1 MKIASRNAL
10 LLLVALASVALGCAP
25 RRVPVLEPLQAIEQ
39 KTPVVL
45 IAGITGSMLRDRETG
60 KVQWGNARRFFTP
73 HDGGYALARPI
84 APGVE
89 DRLEAF
95 SPILTVK
102 LLGIWKFDVYAS
114 LVRLM
119 EANGYRMG
127 DLDDPRPEDDF
138 FFFSYD
144 WRYGNVRAAEELAR
158 KLEQL
163 RQVRG
168 EERLEVSFVC
178 QSNAARI
185 GRYFMKYGGGSLEEA
200 ESGAAKRPAE
210 IDVDK
215 LILLGTANGGGL
227 RVLGD
232 LLHGRRYVAPF
243 GRKLRPETIF
253 TMWSVYEALP
263 AYHEDLFFDAAGR
276 VLDVDLFDPDNW
288 ERYGWSVY
296 RQKVRKRLHGSGRT
310 ELFGDQQE
318 RDAFLVEALG
328 RAQRLHRLLEAD
340 VEDFGEPR
348 YYSIQAAGEPTPARA
363 LLEPDGESWST
374 RVSFG
379 KRGRKR
385 WPMSHTDGD
394 RFATLDSQMWLSPQE
409 RDAFAREP
417 VFVDSSHRK
426 IVLDTEAHRRILEF
440 LLDGDSGAD

>member
-1 MKIASRNAL
+1 MMIASRNAVL
-10 LLLVALASVALGCAP
+10 LIVALASVAFGCAP
-25 RRVPVLEPLQAIEQ
+25 RRVPVLEPLQAIEE

-60 KVQWGNARRFFTP
+60 KVQWGNARRFFVP
-73 HDGGYALARPI
+73 HDGGYAIARPI

-95 SPILTVK
+95 APILTVK
-102 LLGIWKFDVYAS
+102 LLGIWKFDVYAQ

-144 WRYGNVRAAEELAR
+144 WRYGNVRAAEDLAR
-158 KLEQL
+158 KLEEL
-163 RQVRG
+163 RRVRG
-168 EERLEVSFVC
+168 EETLEVSFVC

-185 GRYFMKYGGGSLEEA
+185 ARYFVKYGGGSLEQA
-200 ESGAAKRPAE
+200 ESGTAKRPAAIE
-210 IDVDK
+210 VDK

-227 RVLGD
+227 RVLND
-232 LLHGRRYVAPF
+232 LHRGRRYVRPF
-243 GRKLRPETIF
+243 GRKLRPETVF

-263 AYHEDLFFDAAGR
+263 AYHEDLFIDATGR
-276 VLDVDLFDPDNW
+276 TLDVDLFDPENW
-288 ERYGWSVY
+288 KRYGWSVY
-296 RQKVRKRLHGSGRT
+296 RPKVRNRLHGTGRT
-310 ELFGDQQE
+310 ELFGQQQE

-340 VEDFGEPR
+340 VEDFGETR
-348 YYSIQAAGEPTPARA
+348 YYSIQARDEPTPARA
-363 LLEPDGESWST
+363 LLEPDGEKWRM
-374 RVSFG
+374 RVSLD
-379 KRGRKR
+379 KSGRKR

-394 RFATLDSQMWLSPQE
+394 GFATLDSQMWLSPQE
-409 RDAFAREP
+409 RDALAHEP
-417 VFVDSSHRK
+417 VFVDTTHRK
-426 IVLDTEAHRRILEF
+426 IVLDGEAHRRILEF
-440 LLDGDSGAD
+440 LLDGDSATD

>member
-10 LLLVALASVALGCAP
+10 LLLVVFASVAFGCVP
-25 RRVPVLEPLQAIEQ
+25 RRVPVLEPLQAVDH

-60 KVQWGNARRFFTP
+60 KVQWGNARRFFSP
-73 HDGGYALARPI
+73 RDGGYALARPI
-84 APGVE
+84 ASGVE

-158 KLEQL
+158 RLEEL
-163 RQVRG
+163 RRARG
-168 EERLEVSFVC
+168 EETLEVSFIC

-185 GRYFMKYGGGSLEEA
+185 ARYFLKYGGGSLEEA
-200 ESGAAKRPAE
+200 ESGGAKRPAE
-210 IDVDK
+210 IEVDK

-227 RVLGD
+227 RVLDD
-232 LLHGRRYVAPF
+232 LLYGRRYVAPF

-263 AYHEDLFFDAAGR
+263 AYHDDLFFDATGR
-276 VLDVDLFDPDNW
+276 TLDVDLFDPGNW
-288 ERYGWSVY
+288 KRYGWSVY
-296 RQKVRKRLHGSGRT
+296 RPKVRERLREAGRT
-310 ELFGDQQE
+310 APFGDEQD
-318 RDAFLVEALG
+318 RDAFLVEALD

-340 VEDFGEPR
+340 VEGFGEPR
-348 YYSIQAAGEPTPARA
+348 YYSIQAGDEPTPERA
-363 LLEPDGESWST
+363 LLEPDGEKWST

-385 WPMSHTDGD
+385 WPMSHAAGDG
-394 RFATLDSQMWLSPQE
+394 FATLDSQMWLSPQE
-409 RDAFAREP
+409 RGAFAHEP
-417 VFVDSSHRK
+417 VFVDASHRK
-426 IVLDTEAHRRILEF
+426 IVLDPEAHRRILEF
-440 LLDGDSGAD
+440 LFDGDSGPD